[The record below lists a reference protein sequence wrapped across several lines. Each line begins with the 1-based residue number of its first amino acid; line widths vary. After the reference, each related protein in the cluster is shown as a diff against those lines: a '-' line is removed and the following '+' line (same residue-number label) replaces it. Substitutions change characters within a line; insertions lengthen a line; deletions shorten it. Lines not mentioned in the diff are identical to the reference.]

1 MYNLMYKHRDGKS
14 KLISNVVLF
23 SKCRLPFLIEPMNVG
38 TLHMVIITAITNNM
52 LLFNAQLPQADDAV
66 EGKELMYDKSI
77 KLK

>member
-1 MYNLMYKHRDGKS
+1 MLE
-14 KLISNVVLF
+14 IA
-23 SKCRLPFLIEPMNVG
+23 FLIEPMNVG

>member
-1 MYNLMYKHRDGKS
+1 MGLVEH
-14 KLISNVVLF
+14 IVLKF
-23 SKCRLPFLIEPMNVG
+23 QQSYVMLEIAFLIEPMNVG